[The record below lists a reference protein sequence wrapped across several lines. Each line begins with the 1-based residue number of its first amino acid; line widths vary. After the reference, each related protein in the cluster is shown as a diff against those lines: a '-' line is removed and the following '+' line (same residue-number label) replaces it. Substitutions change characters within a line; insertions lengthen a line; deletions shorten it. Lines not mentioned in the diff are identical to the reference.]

1 MDTAA
6 ITVPPRWIQQLREN
20 YIEWEIADHL
30 TCEGPTLPFHATAA
44 LANRVT
50 ILGAHTLVKVPT
62 SIVVEARGLVMA
74 QMVAECKEQYTFVV
88 GDNQYRGGMLDL
100 IGWIRGCTVGTLV
113 SETLSKDTSMQE
125 FGDALRVLPGF
136 PPSLRMYVSCE
147 YVRTYVRTYIIVF
160 FRIACQKFSLCFV
173 SRVAIIVGQLF
184 LSGGCENAWE
194 ENKSTIAYMGNKG

>member
-1 MDTAA
+1 MGVPSCVPAYRNGDMDTAA

-20 YIEWEIADHL
+20 YIENEIADHL

-50 ILGAHTLVKVPT
+50 VLGAHTLVKVPT

-100 IGWIRGCTVGTLV
+100 IGWTRGCTVGTLV
-113 SETLSKDTSMQE
+113 SETLSKDTSMQD
-125 FGDALRVLPGF
+125 FGDALRGIPGF
-136 PPSLRMYVSCE
+136 APSLRMYVSCE
-147 YVRTYVRTYIIVF
+147 YVRTYVRT
-160 FRIACQKFSLCFV
+160 
-173 SRVAIIVGQLF
+173 
-184 LSGGCENAWE
+184 
-194 ENKSTIAYMGNKG
+194 